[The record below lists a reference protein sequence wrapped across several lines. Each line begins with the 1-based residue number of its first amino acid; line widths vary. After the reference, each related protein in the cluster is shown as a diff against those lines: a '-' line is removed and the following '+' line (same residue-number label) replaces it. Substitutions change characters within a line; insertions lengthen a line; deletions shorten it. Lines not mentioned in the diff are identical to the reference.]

1 MSMRSTIA
9 MSATFAL
16 ACAAGVGAQ
25 EPTSAQSNRTIPG
38 TITVTGCV
46 ERADQVAGSTTAAAV
61 VDSLNFMLIH
71 AQKGTA
77 EETKPTA
84 TSGTKDEEKGTSYK
98 LDADV
103 ATLNPHV
110 GQKVEVTGTVLAP
123 TATTADAADPS
134 SPANAPR
141 LKVEHIK
148 MVSDTC
154 AR

>member
-1 MSMRSTIA
+1 MSTM
-9 MSATFAL
+9 FAL
-16 ACAAGVGAQ
+16 ACAAGLAAQ
-25 EPTSAQSNRTIPG
+25 EPTSAQSNRTTPG
-38 TITVTGCV
+38 AITVTGCV

-61 VDSLNFMLIH
+61 VDSLTFMLIR
-71 AQKGTA
+71 AEKGTA
-77 EETKPTA
+77 AQTQPTG
-84 TSGTKDEEKGTSYK
+84 TSGTKDQGKGLSYR

-110 GQKVEVTGTVLAP
+110 GQKVEVTGTLVAP

-141 LKVEHIK
+141 LKVDAIK

>member
-1 MSMRSTIA
+1 MSIRFTIV
-9 MSATFAL
+9 MSAAFAL
-16 ACAAGVGAQ
+16 ACAAGVAAQ
-25 EPTSAQSNRTIPG
+25 EPTSAQSNRAIPG

-61 VDSLNFMLIH
+61 VDSLTFMLIH
-71 AQKGTA
+71 AEKGTA
-77 EETKPTA
+77 AEAKPTA
-84 TSGTKDEEKGTSYK
+84 TSGTKDQGKGTSYK

-110 GQKVEVTGTVLAP
+110 GQKVEVTGTLLAQ
-123 TATTADAADPS
+123 TATTADASDPS
-134 SPANAPR
+134 SAANAPR
-141 LKVEHIK
+141 LKVENIK